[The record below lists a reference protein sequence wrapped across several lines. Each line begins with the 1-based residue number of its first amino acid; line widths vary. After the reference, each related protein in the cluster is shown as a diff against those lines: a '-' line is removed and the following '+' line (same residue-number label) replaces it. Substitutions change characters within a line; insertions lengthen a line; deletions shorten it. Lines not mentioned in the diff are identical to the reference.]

1 MQTRSQARLLVTKPA
16 APLILRQVLKPKPKS
31 SIRLAD
37 HITPP
42 KQEPSET
49 GITPSIATVSL
60 ARNASNL
67 SDGGQNPSKKRRSSP
82 VKPKLESKR
91 NPPANWELVYDEI
104 KIFRQTN
111 PAPVD
116 TIGCGILASPTLPPN
131 IFRFQTFIA
140 LLLSSQTKD
149 PINAAA
155 IERLITQLPGGLTPE
170 SVLKVD
176 LETLQS
182 ILRGVSFHLRKG
194 VYMKGASQIL
204 VDKFDSDVPK
214 DLEEILGLPG
224 IGPKMAHLAMQCCW
238 GVNDSGIG
246 VDTHVHRIANKLG
259 WANTRKEDPEAT
271 RKELEEWLPSKYWA
285 EINPLLV
292 GFGQVHCTAVR
303 PSCDTCPVSNMCPRK
318 GFKKG
323 K

>member
-1 MQTRSQARLLVTKPA
+1 MQTRSKTRLSA
-16 APLILRQVLKPKPKS
+16 AKSTPLIPRPLLKPKPKPS
-31 SIRLAD
+31 LHLND
-37 HITPP
+37 QITPP
-42 KQEPSET
+42 KREPSET
-49 GITPSIATVSL
+49 GLTPSIASVSL
-60 ARNASNL
+60 ARNASNQ
-67 SDGGQNPSKKRRSSP
+67 SDNEASPLKKRKPSP
-82 VKPKLESKR
+82 IKPKQGSQR
-91 NPPANWELVYDEI
+91 NPPANWEHVYDEI
-104 KIFRQTN
+104 KLFRQTN

-194 VYMKGASQIL
+194 VYMKGAAQIL
-204 VDKFDSDVPK
+204 VDRFESDLPK
-214 DLEEILGLPG
+214 QLDEILELPG

-259 WANTRKEDPEAT
+259 WVHTKKEDPEAT
-271 RKELEEWLPSKYWA
+271 RRELEEWLPSKYWA

-303 PSCDTCPVSNMCPRK
+303 PSCDTCPVSNECPQK
-318 GFKKG
+318 DFKKG